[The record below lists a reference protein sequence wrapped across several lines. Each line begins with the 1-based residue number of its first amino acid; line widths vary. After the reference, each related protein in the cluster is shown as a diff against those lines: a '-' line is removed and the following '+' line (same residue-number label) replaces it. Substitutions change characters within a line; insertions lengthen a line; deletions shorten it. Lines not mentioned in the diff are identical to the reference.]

1 MRMPRFSLARTLS
14 PYALIP
20 ALLFLLLSTNLL
32 AAPTVE
38 VIALRGSGEVIANG
52 KTTAL
57 AVGLQLEQGAEIRT
71 HSPGRCKL
79 RFPDDSVVIVSDAS
93 QLRLETLTEEPAASS
108 APSAFVDELFTQPR
122 MTLTRVQLMLERGL
136 IGQTVTDDPNRP
148 WEVKGRSAVTAV
160 RGTQFEVE
168 VTDDLT
174 YDVHITQGS
183 VAVTA
188 TTAAEGPTT
197 APKPPTYILDK
208 PGLGISCRLDLGCNT
223 PKPWGEERMS
233 KMFKRLEGV

>member
-14 PYALIP
+14 PYSLIP

-32 AAPTVE
+32 AAPAVE

-57 AVGLQLEQGAEIRT
+57 TVGLQLEQGAEIRT

-93 QLRLETLTEEPAASS
+93 QLRLETLTEGPAASS

-122 MTLTRVQLMLERGL
+122 MKLKQVQLMLGRGL
-136 IGQTVTDDPNRP
+136 IGQTVTDDPERP
-148 WEVKGRSAVTAV
+148 WAVKGRSAVTAV

-174 YDVHITQGS
+174 YDVHITRGS
-183 VAVTA
+183 IAVTPVAA
-188 TTAAEGPTT
+188 TDDRPTAAEPQ
-197 APKPPTYILDK
+197 TYILDK
-208 PGLGISCRLDLGCNT
+208 PGLGISCHIDTGCNT